1 MLLVAASLAIV
12 LGLGAAANRFGAWY
26 LLVIYVPTAPLAV
39 LTWPVLW
46 KRGRRWLSERLR
58 AQRPLLVSI
67 ASAGAGVVF
76 VAVAVLVGT
85 VDATAWDA
93 LAAAGALIDL
103 LVVPMVTWSAA
114 VALVAW
120 VYLGCLAH
128 AFAPASTRWDPLRET
143 AAVVAVSAGFML
155 PLMMP
160 LVLYQ
165 IWRLVDINIVSTAI
179 GG

>member
-1 MLLVAASLAIV
+1 M
-12 LGLGAAANRFGAWY
+12 
-26 LLVIYVPTAPLAV
+26 
-39 LTWPVLW
+39 
-46 KRGRRWLSERLR
+46 
-58 AQRPLLVSI
+58 
-67 ASAGAGVVF
+67 VF

-85 VDATAWDA
+85 VDAAAWDA

-103 LVVPMVTWSAA
+103 FVLTMVTWSAA

-128 AFAPASTRWDPLRET
+128 AFAPASTRWDPVRET
-143 AAVVAVSAGFML
+143 AAVVAVGAGLML

-165 IWRLVDINIVSTAI
+165 IWRLVDVNIAGTAT